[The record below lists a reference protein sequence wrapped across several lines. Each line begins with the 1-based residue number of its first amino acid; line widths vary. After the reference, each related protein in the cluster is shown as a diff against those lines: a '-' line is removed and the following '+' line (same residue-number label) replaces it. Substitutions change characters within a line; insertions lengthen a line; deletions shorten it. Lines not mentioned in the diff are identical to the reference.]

1 MNAGSVCSILAQVKR
16 WGQGGRRVNQIR
28 CNSGINGK
36 DSLRIRL
43 TWLEG
48 VREMLI
54 RVLLCAASAFGV
66 FFVDGHQAAAA
77 NPSFDCGKARFPDE
91 IAICRTP
98 ELAEFDNVIAAAYA
112 FLKSTRGRAYAD
124 QVGIPF
130 WPLRQ
135 ACQYDPGCIRQVQIQ
150 AINAYQAAG
159 APISVPQR
167 RTMGAFE
174 ATTSQSDS
182 SAELRL
188 CRNPTAAADKIAHCS
203 NVVADFNN
211 VSALVVAHNTR
222 GRPSVCQAAIRV
234 ALISLRRCVMSV
246 KTSLAR

>member
-1 MNAGSVCSILAQVKR
+1 
-16 WGQGGRRVNQIR
+16 
-28 CNSGINGK
+28 
-36 DSLRIRL
+36 
-43 TWLEG
+43 
-48 VREMLI
+48 MLI

-77 NPSFDCGKARFPDE
+77 NPSFDCSKARFPDE

-130 WPLRQ
+130 WRLRQ
-135 ACQYDPGCIRQVQIQ
+135 ACQYDSGCIRQVQIQ

-167 RTMGAFE
+167 TTMGAFE
-174 ATTSQSDS
+174 AKRKNERTAP
-182 SAELRL
+182 SAHKPSECIRT
-188 CRNPTAAADKIAHCS
+188 PDVDAHAS
-203 NVVADFNN
+203 EA
-211 VSALVVAHNTR
+211 SLE
-222 GRPSVCQAAIRV
+222 RP
-234 ALISLRRCVMSV
+234 
-246 KTSLAR
+246 